1 MFGRGP
7 AVLYFHVVA
16 SQHAV
21 LTIYAVNCVVS
32 STFKWK
38 KLTDK
43 KHLLK

>member
-1 MFGRGP
+1 MPGRGP
-7 AVLYFHVVA
+7 AVLSFHVVA
-16 SQHAV
+16 SQHVV

-38 KLTDK
+38 KLTDR